1 MTHSFCVFGGISLW
15 ILYLKNGLMKTT
27 IISRLHTNKHVN
39 WKAKKEKCVFFFHFI
54 IFHQLLQQYFLWAS
68 TSTLNADG
76 SDIYNITNT
85 YRDTL
90 SIGKMC
96 FFFSFYFVQHLS
108 SPFRTIKIER
118 KMEYYSTL
126 NIWRQYQHA
135 CIEHWKRLNTIVT
148 ITYMVEWVFGHWTH
162 ANQQPARNML
172 EMWPNGNN
180 NKR

>member
-1 MTHSFCVFGGISLW
+1 MTHSFCVFVWHFIVKFVLGKWS
-15 ILYLKNGLMKTT
+15 YEKKTT

-39 WKAKKEKCVFFFHFI
+39 WKAKKEKCAFFHFII

-90 SIGKMC
+90 SIGKM
-96 FFFSFYFVQHLS
+96 FFFSFFLFCS
-108 SPFRTIKIER
+108 AFIKSISNYKDQKENGIFD
-118 KMEYYSTL
+118 STL

-135 CIEHWKRLNTIVT
+135 CIEHWKRLNTKVP
-148 ITYMVEWVFGHWTH
+148 ITHMVE
-162 ANQQPARNML
+162 
-172 EMWPNGNN
+172 
-180 NKR
+180 